1 MRLALGTTPVKLR
14 GMLLRQGVLM
24 VVASAIP
31 GIAGAQ
37 LSGRFLQNLIDGAK
51 PIGLGM
57 SAGLI
62 LLLALIASI
71 SIWSASRRIARFDIT
86 ATLRSE

>member
-1 MRLALGTTPVKLR
+1 
-14 GMLLRQGVLM
+14 M

-37 LSGRFLQNLIDGAK
+37 LSGRLLESLIDGAK
-51 PIGLGM
+51 PIGVGS

-62 LLLALIASI
+62 LLLALVAST

-86 ATLRSE
+86 AILRSE